1 MESIEKGKDESEID
15 ENDTQTNEFEDK
27 NDSAKNDSDLV
38 ETEAQNGVFTPSSIE
53 VETISTHHD
62 GKIVRGQKVVEHKLC
77 GCVTVALGFRHL
89 KNPKAVSFTLNPL
102 YDVALE
108 IDLDNLH
115 KEKSE
120 KFAPILNMLNEWNVA
135 EEKGNYLA
143 GVFSGIKRTNH

>member
-27 NDSAKNDSDLV
+27 NDSEIV

-53 VETISTHHD
+53 VETISTHRD
-62 GKIVRGQKVVEHKLC
+62 GKLVRGQKVVEHKLC
-77 GCVTVALGFRHL
+77 GCVTIALGFRHL
-89 KNPKAVSFTLNPL
+89 RNPKAVSFTLNPL

-115 KEKSE
+115 KVKSE

-135 EEKGNYLA
+135 EEKGNYLV
-143 GVFSGIKRTNH
+143 GLFSGITLTNH